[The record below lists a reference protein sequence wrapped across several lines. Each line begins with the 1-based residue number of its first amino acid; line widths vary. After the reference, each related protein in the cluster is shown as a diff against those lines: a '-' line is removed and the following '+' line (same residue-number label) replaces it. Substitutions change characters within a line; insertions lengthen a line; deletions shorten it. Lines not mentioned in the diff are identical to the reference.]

1 MEIKL
6 VMIGQ
11 KFISYFLW
19 LSEILVNHA
28 EKYRTVKLKCDKLKP
43 KCVCVCVCV
52 RHIINSFYSSDYNSL
67 IQYPKFSTSTLV

>member
-11 KFISYFLW
+11 KFISHFFVVVGN
-19 LSEILVNHA
+19 SCNHA

-43 KCVCVCVCV
+43 KCVCVCV